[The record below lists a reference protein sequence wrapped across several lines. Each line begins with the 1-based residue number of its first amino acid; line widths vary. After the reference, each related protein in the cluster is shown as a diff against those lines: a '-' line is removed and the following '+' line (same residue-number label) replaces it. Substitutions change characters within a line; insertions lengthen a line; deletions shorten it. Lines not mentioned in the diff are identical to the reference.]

1 MTRRREARTPPR
13 RRARFRGLVAA
24 LPVLALLS
32 QSACVGL
39 VESTEEAVRRNP
51 KGTAGAAG
59 GAVLGGVIGGL
70 AGGKK
75 YAVIGAISGALLGG
89 AIGGQLDERDR
100 RLAAEAAARALE
112 SQPSGYAA
120 TWSNPDSGHSGSV
133 TPLRT
138 WRDASGRYCREFVHT
153 VRIAGQEQEAFGTAC
168 RQPDGTWEV
177 VDRAGGGAP

>member
-1 MTRRREARTPPR
+1 MSPGTAIRVPSGNGRRLR
-13 RRARFRGLVAA
+13 RLAAGLAAA
-24 LPVLALLS
+24 LLLL
-32 QSACVGL
+32 QTGCIGL

-59 GAVLGGVIGGL
+59 GAVLGGVIGGI

-112 SQPSGYAA
+112 TQPSGYAS
-120 TWSNPDSGHSGSV
+120 TWSNPDTGHSGSV

-138 WRDASGRYCREFVHT
+138 WQDAEGRYCREFVQT
-153 VRIAGQEQEAFGTAC
+153 VRVGGGEREALGTAC
-168 RQPDGTWEV
+168 RQPDGTWQV
-177 VDRAGGGAP
+177 VNR

>member
-1 MTRRREARTPPR
+1 MWSGRDAPAAKRDRSRWLA
-13 RRARFRGLVAA
+13 AGLAAA
-24 LPVLALLS
+24 LVSS
-32 QSACVGL
+32 QIACIGL
-39 VESTEEAVRRNP
+39 IESTEEAVRRNP

-112 SQPSGYAA
+112 GQPSGYAS
-120 TWSNPDSGHSGSV
+120 TWSNPDTGHSGSV

-138 WRDASGRYCREFVHT
+138 WQDAEGRYCREFVQT
-153 VRIAGQEQEAFGTAC
+153 VRVGGDEHESLGTAC
-168 RQPDGTWEV
+168 RQPDGTWQV
-177 VDRAGGGAP
+177 VDR

>member
-1 MTRRREARTPPR
+1 MSSGRDARARRRFR
-13 RRARFRGLVAA
+13 RLGAA
-24 LPVLALLS
+24 LAAALLLS

-39 VESTEEAVRRNP
+39 IESTEEAVRRNP

-70 AGGKK
+70 AGGRK
-75 YAVIGAISGALLGG
+75 YAIIGAISGALLGG

-112 SQPSGYAA
+112 SQPSGHAA
-120 TWSNPDSGHSGSV
+120 TWSNPDTGHSGSV

-138 WRDASGRYCREFVHT
+138 WQDAEGRYCREFVQT
-153 VRIAGQEQEAFGTAC
+153 VRVGGQEQEAFGTAC
-168 RQPDGTWEV
+168 RQPDGTWQIV
-177 VDRAGGGAP
+177 SR